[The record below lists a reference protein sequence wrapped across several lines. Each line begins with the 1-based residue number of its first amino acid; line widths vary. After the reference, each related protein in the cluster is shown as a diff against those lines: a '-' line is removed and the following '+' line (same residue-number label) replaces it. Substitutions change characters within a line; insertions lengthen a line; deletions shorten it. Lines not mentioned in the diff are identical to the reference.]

1 MIKDGS
7 HVSLGCLIG
16 ERVVIGPDATLD
28 PYERLSVKR
37 GEAIRKRNDEDEDE
51 DDDDSDIEEVEASEL
66 DFPVSLSNLLIFI
79 GRSKFNRQNQSWERF
94 QCHRVAKRTP

>member
-37 GEAIRKRNDEDEDE
+37 GEAIRKRNDDEDDDD

-66 DFPVSLSNLLIFI
+66 DFLVSLSNLLIFI
-79 GRSKFNRQNQSWERF
+79 GRSKFNR
-94 QCHRVAKRTP
+94 